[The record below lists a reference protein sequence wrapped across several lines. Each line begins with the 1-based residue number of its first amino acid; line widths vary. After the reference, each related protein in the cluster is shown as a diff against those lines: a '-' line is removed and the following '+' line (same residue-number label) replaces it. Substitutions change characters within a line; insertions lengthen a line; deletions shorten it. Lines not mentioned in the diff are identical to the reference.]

1 LTDFSIITPSYSQ
14 LDWLRQCIASVQD
27 QLQPGSKLS
36 LEHIVQDA
44 GTPGIEDLAREL
56 GAEFH
61 RNGQLIFEANPSSAR
76 EGQSLLQR
84 ASATRPVESSG
95 YSTGVS
101 SQSSAIRRNAAL
113 KIFSEPDAGMYDAV
127 NRGLAR
133 ATGDLCAYLNSDDQY
148 LPGTLATVA
157 EFFEKNPSTEM
168 LFGDAIIV
176 APDGRYLCTRMV
188 TIPQAWHTQVH
199 TLSIFTAATFF
210 RRTLVTEKNIRFR
223 PEWKIIGDAA
233 WILDH
238 LRANTRMALLRKP
251 AATATETGENL
262 ILSQKTRAESH
273 RFHSQAPPCAQ
284 ALAPALILHH
294 RLKRLLR
301 GSYRPP
307 AEPYAIYTQTSPTH
321 RISFTP
327 KNPTHRLPG
336 RFG

>member
-1 LTDFSIITPSYSQ
+1 MKFSIITPSHNQ
-14 LDWLRQCIASVQD
+14 LDWLKLCIASVRD
-27 QLQPGSKLS
+27 QVEASSKIS
-36 LEHIVQDA
+36 VEHIVQDA
-44 GTPGIEDLAREL
+44 ATPVIEDLAREL

-61 RNGQLIFEANPSSAR
+61 RNGQLIFEAKKCSA
-76 EGQSLLQR
+76 GVPPAIDQQSVL
-84 ASATRPVESSG
+84 
-95 YSTGVS
+95 S
-101 SQSSAIRRNAAL
+101 SQSLVLGCSAAL
-113 KIFSEPDAGMYDAV
+113 KIFSEPDHGMYDAV

-133 ATGDLCAYLNSDDQY
+133 ATGDLCAYLNCDDQY

-157 EFFEKNPSTEM
+157 EFFENHLATEM
-168 LFGDAIIV
+168 LFGDALV
-176 APDGRYLCTRMV
+176 VDPDGHYLCTRMV
-188 TIPQAWHTQVH
+188 TIPSEWHTQVH

-210 RRTLVTEKNIRFR
+210 RRTLVTEKNIHFR
-223 PEWKIIGDAA
+223 PEWKIIGDTV

-262 ILSQKTRAESH
+262 ILSEKTKAESE
-273 RFHSQAPPCAQ
+273 RFHAEAPPLAK
-284 ALAPALILHH
+284 ALAPTLILHH

-307 AEPYAIYTQTSPTH
+307 AEPYAIYTKTSPTH

>member
-1 LTDFSIITPSYSQ
+1 MKFSIITPSHNQ
-14 LDWLRQCIASVQD
+14 LDWLRLCIASVRD
-27 QLQPGSKLS
+27 QAPPSTLDSRLS
-36 LEHIVQDA
+36 TPSIEHIIQDA

-61 RNGQLIFEANPSSAR
+61 RNGQPVFQANPSVLR
-76 EGQSLLQR
+76 H
-84 ASATRPVESSG
+84 
-95 YSTGVS
+95 
-101 SQSSAIRRNAAL
+101 QSSAIGRPTAL

-133 ATGDLCAYLNSDDQY
+133 ATGDLCAYLNCDDQY

-157 EFFEKNPSTEM
+157 EFFENHPSTEM
-168 LFGDAIIV
+168 LFGDAIV
-176 APDGRYLCTRMV
+176 VDPDGRYLCTRMV
-188 TIPQAWHTQVH
+188 TIPSAWHTQVH

-210 RRTLVTEKNIRFR
+210 RRTLVTEKNIHFR
-223 PEWKIIGDAA
+223 PEWKIIGDAV

-238 LRANTRMALLRKP
+238 LRVRTRMALLQKP
-251 AATATETGENL
+251 AATATETGEHL
-262 ILSQKTRAESH
+262 ILSEKTQAEST
-273 RFHSQAPPCAQ
+273 RFHAQAPPLAK

-307 AEPYAIYTQTSPTH
+307 AEPYAIYTKTSPTH
-321 RISFTP
+321 RITCTP

>member
-1 LTDFSIITPSYSQ
+1 MKFSIITPSFNQ
-14 LDWLRQCIASVQD
+14 LDWLKLCIASVRD
-27 QLQPGSKLS
+27 QIPPSSALDSGLS
-36 LEHIVQDA
+36 TLSVEHIIQDA

-76 EGQSLLQR
+76 EGQSLLHR
-84 ASATRPVESSG
+84 AALGCS
-95 YSTGVS
+95 
-101 SQSSAIRRNAAL
+101 AAL

-157 EFFEKNPSTEM
+157 EFFENHSSTEM
-168 LFGDAIIV
+168 LFGDAIV
-176 APDGRYLCTRMV
+176 VDPDGRYLCTRMV
-188 TIPQAWHTQVH
+188 TIPSAWHTQVH

-210 RRTLVTEKNIRFR
+210 RRTLVTEKNIHFR
-223 PEWKIIGDAA
+223 PEWKIIGDAV

-238 LRANTRMALLRKP
+238 LRVRTRMALLQKP

-262 ILSQKTRAESH
+262 ILSEKTQAESK
-273 RFHSQAPPCAQ
+273 RFHDQAPPLAK
-284 ALAPALILHH
+284 AIAPALILHH

-307 AEPYAIYTQTSPTH
+307 AEPYAIYTKTSPPH
-321 RISFTP
+321 RITFTP
-327 KNPTHRLPG
+327 KKPTHRLPG